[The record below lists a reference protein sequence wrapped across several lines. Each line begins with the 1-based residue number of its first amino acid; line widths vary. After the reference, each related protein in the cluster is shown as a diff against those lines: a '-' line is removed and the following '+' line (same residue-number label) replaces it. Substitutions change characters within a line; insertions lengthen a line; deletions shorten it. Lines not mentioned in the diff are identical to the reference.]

1 MKVFYIVMAII
12 MTVLILVLAF
22 ENITASC
29 SGMYF
34 FFSSLDQSPT
44 ILTFGLAVLGV
55 ITGVFYHALFV
66 QIFYPSDKDEDAE
79 F

>member
-1 MKVFYIVMAII
+1 MKVFYIVMSII

-22 ENITASC
+22 ENITATC
-29 SGMYF
+29 SGLYF
-34 FFSSLDQSPT
+34 FFASLTQSPT

-55 ITGVFYHALFV
+55 ITGAFYHALFMKL
-66 QIFYPSDKDEDAE
+66 FYPEDKDEDAE